1 MTMPGTIALY
11 RLAHARTG
19 DKGDRSNISVI
30 AYDERDFEHLLAH
43 VTEDAV
49 RALFRH
55 RQPAAVTRY
64 VVPSLHAMNFVLDGV
79 LIGAGD
85 GRYLA
90 LTGVLNL
97 AAYAAV
103 LPLVTS
109 LELLLGAFTLVY
121 LGARALTLGMRA
133 RGTGWIVTGATT

>member
-1 MTMPGTIALY
+1 MTSDA
-11 RLAHARTG
+11 
-19 DKGDRSNISVI
+19 
-30 AYDERDFEHLLAH
+30 
-43 VTEDAV
+43 AV
-49 RALFRH
+49 RDVLPIAIGILALGL
-55 RQPAAVTRY
+55 PLAG
-64 VVPSLHAMNFVLDGV
+64 VVFVLDGV

-97 AAYAAV
+97 AAFAAV

-109 LELLLGAFTLVY
+109 LDQLLGAFTLVY